1 VPKNPGSCPP
11 SSDDCYEFGNW
22 GLLLGFDFF
31 TNPSRFWECL
41 PIGAGIVTVL
51 ATHELGHRL
60 LARRYQVRLSPPFLP
75 TLQIGAFGG
84 YPLWSLVPNRKV
96 LFDVAF
102 AGPAAGGIC

>member
-1 VPKNPGSCPP
+1 LPRVWKLGTTA
-11 SSDDCYEFGNW
+11 
-22 GLLLGFDFF
+22 GFDFF

-60 LARRYQVRLSPPFLP
+60 LARRYQVRLSPPFSP
-75 TLQIGAFGG
+75 TLQIGAFGAVTRFE
-84 YPLWSLVPNRKV
+84 SLVPNRKV

-102 AGPAAGGIC
+102 AGPAAEALSLC